1 VRKKG
6 TKQVVVSYPLIVFNS
21 IIWKKIRLL
30 IKINFLMIF
39 FYFLGLN
46 IDINYIPI

>member
-30 IKINFLMIF
+30 IKVDFLR
-39 FYFLGLN
+39 LN
-46 IDINYIPI
+46 IDMNYIPI